1 MSGHLTRKK
10 ARGEIYIYLRESFRK
25 GKKVTNKNIYGFG
38 KMPNALEL
46 LYSFREDYDLYPK
59 ELLEKGYNLDDL
71 DEWILTL
78 ETQVTGTG
86 RDFELTNK

>member
-10 ARGEIYIYLRESFRK
+10 ARGSIYIYLRESFRK
-25 GKKVTNKNIYGFG
+25 GEKVTNKNIYSFG
-38 KMPNALEL
+38 KMPEALES
-46 LYSFREDYDLYPK
+46 LYSFREDYSSFPS
-59 ELLEKGYNLDDL
+59 ELLEEGYNLDDL

-86 RDFELTNK
+86 RDFKLTT